1 MNSSIDVKDINLTN
15 NNMIVKN
22 KGLLNSNACV
32 GGASNT
38 NYLYNRL
45 KDCFKKATKIDIIVS
60 FLMKSGVDLII
71 NDLKE
76 ALDRGCNIRIL
87 CGSYLNITQP
97 EALYRLKDKL
107 QNRVKIHFY
116 SEKGSFH
123 PKAYIFHYS
132 NDSDLFVG
140 SSNISRGALTNSIE
154 WNYKLSKNINT
165 NDFTYFMSTFDDLYN
180 NHSIEITD
188 EVLLNYTKSWRRPKL
203 SSGIALFDDFPENN
217 VTNMFEPRGSQVPIL
232 YELSK
237 TREEGFDKGLVVAA
251 TGVGKTYL
259 SAFDSREFNRILFV
273 AHREEIIK
281 QAMQSFKN
289 IRPEKSMGYFYSDIK
304 EEDND
309 IIFALVQTLGKD
321 KYLNE
326 EFFTKDYFDYI
337 VVDEFHH
344 ASSNNYQKILD
355 YFTPKFLLGLT
366 ATPERLDGK
375 DILSICDYNL
385 VYEVILKDAI
395 NKGDLVPFRY
405 YGIYDDTVNY
415 DNISF
420 INGRLNEK
428 QLEEAL
434 MIAKRDDLVLG
445 NYNKYISKACIGFCS
460 SRKHAS
466 HMAKSFNE
474 AGVKSLAV
482 YSGAQGEYYEE
493 RSSALDKL
501 RNGEVQVLFTVDMF
515 NEGLDIPNIDLVLFL
530 RPTESP
536 TVFLQQL
543 GRGLRK
549 FKDKEF
555 LTVLDFVGNYKKA
568 NLTPFLLSG
577 KPFNRTEAK
586 NRKPIEFEYPDNCI
600 VDFDFKLVD
609 FFKKIA
615 EKGTK
620 ASEII
625 KEEFL
630 NIYDKLG
637 NVPSRIELFR
647 NMDDEIYTNM
657 KAKSKENIFKDYM
670 SYLEKL
676 DLLSEEDLKIKNS
689 LAYDFINMIENTA
702 MSKSYKIPVFLAFYN
717 NGDFK
722 TEIDDTDLYKSFK
735 AFYKRGTNKVDM
747 LHDKSTKDFMNW
759 TSKEYVK
766 LARTNPVKFLRAR
779 PESKEGMFFYID
791 ENTKNFCI
799 RGLDEFKNNK
809 IFIKEIKDAIDFR
822 MEQYYNDKEKRNYW
836 SDINEEI

>member
-1 MNSSIDVKDINLTN
+1 MNSSIDIKHVDLVDNIVIENKDL
-15 NNMIVKN
+15 
-22 KGLLNSNACV
+22 SFPNACV
-32 GGASNT
+32 GGNDSN

-45 KDCFKKATKIDIIVS
+45 KKCFKKANKIDIIVS
-60 FLMKSGVDLII
+60 FLMTSGIKLII

-76 ALDRGCNIRIL
+76 ALDRGSSIRIL
-87 CGSYLNITQP
+87 SGNYLNITQP
-97 EALYRLKDKL
+97 ESLYILKGEL

-116 SEKGSFH
+116 NEKRSFH
-123 PKAYIFHYS
+123 PKAYIFHYD

-140 SSNISRGALTNSIE
+140 SSNISKGALTNSIE
-154 WNYKLSKNINT
+154 WNYKLSKSLNT
-165 NDFTYFMSTFDDLYN
+165 DDFNYFMSTFDDLYY
-180 NHSIEITD
+180 NHSIEVTD
-188 EVLLNYTKSWRRPKL
+188 KVLLNYAKSWRKTKL
-203 SSGIALFDDFPENN
+203 SNGVQLFDDLAEKTI
-217 VTNMFEPRGSQVPIL
+217 TNIFEPRGSQIPIL
-232 YELSK
+232 YHLRK
-237 TREEGFDKGLVVAA
+237 TREEGFNKGLVVAA

-259 SAFDSREFNRILFV
+259 SAFDSRDFNKILFV

-289 IRPEKSMGYFYSDIK
+289 IRPEKSMGYFYSDVK
-304 EEDND
+304 ENNKD
-309 IIFALVQTLGKD
+309 IVFALVQTLGKE
-321 KYLNE
+321 KYLNK

-337 VVDEFHH
+337 VIDEFHH
-344 ASSNNYQKILD
+344 ASSKNYQKILD
-355 YFTPKFLLGLT
+355 YFAPKFLLGLT

-385 VYEVILKDAI
+385 VYEVTLKDAI

-415 DNISF
+415 DNITF
-420 INGRLNEK
+420 LNGKLNEK
-428 QLEEAL
+428 ELEQAL
-434 MIAKRDDLVLG
+434 MIAKRDNLVLG
-445 NYNKYISKACIGFCS
+445 NYNKYTSKSCIGFCS
-460 SRKHAS
+460 SRNHAS
-466 HMAKSFNE
+466 HMAKSFNK

-482 YSGAQGEYYEE
+482 YSGIQSEYCEE
-493 RSSALDKL
+493 RSSALNKL
-501 RNGEVQVLFTVDMF
+501 RTGEVQVLFTVDMF

-549 FKDKEF
+549 TKDKEY

-577 KPFNRTEAK
+577 KSFDRVKAK
-586 NRKPIEFEYPDNCI
+586 NKKPSEFEYPDNCI

-615 EKGTK
+615 EQGMKV
-620 ASEII
+620 SELI

-630 NIYDKLG
+630 NVYQKLG
-637 NVPSRIELFR
+637 FIPSRVEFFI
-647 NMDDEIYTNM
+647 NINDDIYKNM
-657 KAKSKENIFKDYM
+657 KTKSKENIFKDYM
-670 SYLEKL
+670 GYLEKL
-676 DLLSEEDLKIKNS
+676 DMLSEEELKIKNS
-689 LAYDFINMIENTA
+689 LAYDFINMIENTS

-717 NGDFK
+717 YGNLK
-722 TEIDDTDLYKSFK
+722 TEIDDNDLYESFK
-735 AFYKRGTNKVDM
+735 LFYQNGTNKVDM
-747 LHDKSTKDFMNW
+747 LHDKSTKNFVNW
-759 TSKEYVK
+759 SSNEYVK
-766 LARTNPVKFLRAR
+766 LARMNPVKYLCSR

-791 ENTKNFCI
+791 EKTKNVCI

-809 IFIKEIKDAIDFR
+809 SFIKQVKDAIDFR

-836 SDINEEI
+836 SDIDEKI